1 MSIKFI
7 LCDLNKIL
15 SVNSIKG
22 CKYDK
27 KLLQF
32 SYEFGNQW
40 LVRIAKYS

>member
-15 SVNSIKG
+15 SVNIIKG
-22 CKYDK
+22 YKYDK

-32 SYEFGNQW
+32 SYEFGN
-40 LVRIAKYS
+40 